1 MKPPPFTYFD
11 PRTLDEALGLLH
23 RRAEEAKILA
33 GGQSLMPLM
42 NFRLARPRVI
52 VDVNRLPG
60 LDGIV
65 EADGMLRLGALVRQS
80 GVETSELVR
89 MKCPLLAEATHW
101 VGHPAIRS
109 RGTVGGVIAHSD
121 PAAEY
126 LAVLTALDGEVV
138 VRSRSGERVAK
149 PDDFFVTFLTT
160 SLAPDEMVTEVRFPT
175 IRPEAGCAF
184 VEFSRRHGDFAIVGV
199 AAIVELDEGGKCGE
213 ARIALCGVGG
223 APFRARDSENMLKGE
238 AMSERT
244 IEAAA
249 DRVGKQVN
257 PESDLHGSAE
267 YRKHLARVLTRRALG
282 IATERAR
289 KNRSSL

>member
-23 RRAEEAKILA
+23 RHADEAKILA

-42 NFRLARPRVI
+42 NFRLARPRVV
-52 VDVNRLPG
+52 VDVNRVPG
-60 LDGIV
+60 LDGIAAV
-65 EADGMLRLGALVRQS
+65 DGMLRLGALVRQS
-80 GVETSELVR
+80 QVETSELVR
-89 MKCPLLAEATHW
+89 MKCPLLSEATYW

-199 AAIVELDEGGKCGE
+199 AAIVELDVEGKCGE
-213 ARIALCGVGG
+213 ARLALCGVGG
-223 APFRARDSENMLKGE
+223 APFRARDPENLLKG
-238 AMSERT
+238 AAITARA

-249 DRVGKQVN
+249 EKVGDQVR

-267 YRKHLARVLTRRALG
+267 YRKHLARVLTRRALNM
-282 IATERAR
+282 AAERAR
-289 KNRSSL
+289 KNRGL